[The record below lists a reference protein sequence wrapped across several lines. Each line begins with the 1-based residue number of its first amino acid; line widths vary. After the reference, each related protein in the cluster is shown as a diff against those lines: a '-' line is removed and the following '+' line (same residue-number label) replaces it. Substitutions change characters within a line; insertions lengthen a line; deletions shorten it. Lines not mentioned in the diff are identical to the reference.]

1 MQLLFLGRDCREIAR
16 ISIAGIIR
24 RWLRRTNLQPRTA
37 LSFDCTNGGFAFSA
51 SSFPQLPAHMKFV
64 LVQLLFRGRDC
75 REIARIS
82 IACIIRRWWWRT
94 NLQPRTALSF
104 DCTNGGFAFSASSFP
119 QLPAHMKFALV
130 QLLFRGRDCREIVR
144 ISISGIIRRCW
155 WRTNLQPLT
164 ALSFDYTNG
173 GFAFLASSFPQLPP
187 HMKFA

>member
-1 MQLLFLGRDCREIAR
+1 M
-16 ISIAGIIR
+16 
-24 RWLRRTNLQPRTA
+24 QPRTA
-37 LSFDCTNGGFAFSA
+37 LSFDCTKGGFAFSA

-82 IACIIRRWWWRT
+82 IAGIIRRWWWRT

-130 QLLFRGRDCREIVR
+130 QLFFRGRDCWEFAR
-144 ISISGIIRRCW
+144 ISIASIIRRRW
-155 WRTNLQPLT
+155 WRTNWQART
-164 ALSFDYTNG
+164 ALCVDCTNG
-173 GFAFLASSFPQLPP
+173 GFAFLTSSFPQLPA
-187 HMKFA
+187 HM